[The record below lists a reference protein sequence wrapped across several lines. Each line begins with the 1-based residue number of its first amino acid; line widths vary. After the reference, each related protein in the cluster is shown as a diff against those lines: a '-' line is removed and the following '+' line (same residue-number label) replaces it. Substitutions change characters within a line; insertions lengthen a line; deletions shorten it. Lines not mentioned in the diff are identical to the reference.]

1 VASKYFQHTFSI
13 LRPYFFFGISIL
25 FLFVVRIIS
34 FNNNV
39 LNHDELE
46 WLYGIHRT
54 LIDPRPFVGFE
65 GHTSGPTSTY
75 FLSLLNLF
83 IEQPLAIHLR
93 LFSFF
98 FLITPT
104 LALVFW
110 GKANHLNYA
119 GLVFLTILLS
129 VSFVPFEYKFEDLY
143 CYNTEFQILL
153 FTALLYTLLV
163 SNLSNWRVILFAII
177 LVLFLFVKIQGL
189 ILFAFFGLAM
199 LLKLVIQRTYERLYL
214 FLSVVS
220 GLLIS
225 VLSYLWLTDTLNE
238 AFYVYVEK
246 NILYQSSVSGENIDW
261 ILVAKNMLSFY
272 FKQFLFNTAALFF
285 TVVTCIFLFYKR
297 KAHVFRTLN
306 FHISPIFLSACL
318 LSVSMLTIVLSKN
331 NYGHYFIIS
340 FFPMA
345 MFFSET
351 FYLAADKLEKKW
363 RLSFIGAMLL
373 LLLSGANVNY
383 LTKSLKLLA
392 SPRNE
397 RKQYQLGFQRGFQL
411 DSHLIDWLRTHR
423 QPNENTILYIGWF
436 TSATLY
442 YELGHMYAPVYRSS
456 NFFWYRRTYEQK
468 NERFFQREEA
478 NLMEDLQKTPPFYIV
493 DCEELVPHV
502 TNTQLGQLIALKY
515 FVVQSGP
522 NFKIYQRKN

>member
-1 VASKYFQHTFSI
+1 M
-13 LRPYFFFGISIL
+13 LL
-25 FLFVVRIIS
+25 
-34 FNNNV
+34 
-39 LNHDELE
+39 
-46 WLYGIHRT
+46 
-54 LIDPRPFVGFE
+54 DPRPFVGFE

-83 IEQPLAIHLR
+83 IEQPLTIHLR

-129 VSFVPFEYKFEDLY
+129 VSFVPFEYHHEDLY
-143 CYNTEFQILL
+143 CYNTEFQIFL
-153 FTALLYTLLV
+153 FTAVLYTLLV
-163 SNLSNWRVILFAII
+163 SDGSKWRIVAFAII
-177 LVLFLFVKIQGL
+177 LVAFLFVKIQVVF
-189 ILFAFFGLAM
+189 LFAFFGLGM
-199 LLKLVIQRTYERLYL
+199 PLKLAIQRSYALLRLYL
-214 FLSVVS
+214 FVIL
-220 GLLIS
+220 GLIIS
-225 VLSYLWLTDTLNE
+225 VISYLWLTDTLNE

-246 NILYQSSVSGENIDW
+246 NIFYQSSISGENIDW
-261 ILVAKNMLSFY
+261 ILVTKKMLSFY
-272 FKQFLFNTAALFF
+272 FRQFLINSSALFF
-285 TVVTCIFLFYKR
+285 TVVSCFFLFYKQ
-297 KAHVFRTLN
+297 KAHIFRRLN
-306 FHISPIFLSACL
+306 FYISPIFLSACL
-318 LSVSMLTIVLSKN
+318 LSISTLTILLSKN
-331 NYGHYFIIS
+331 NVGHYFIIS

-345 MFFSET
+345 MFFSEA
-351 FYLAADKLEKKW
+351 FYLVADKLDKKW
-363 RLSFIGAMLL
+363 RLGFMGVMLL

-392 SPRNE
+392 STEND

-423 QPNENTILYIGWF
+423 QPNDNTILYIGWF
-436 TSATLY
+436 TSAMLY
-442 YELGHMYAPVYRSS
+442 YELGHIYTPVYRSS
-456 NFFWYRRTYEQK
+456 NFFWYRRSYEQK

-493 DCEELVPHV
+493 DCEELLPNVA
-502 TNTQLGQLIALKY
+502 NTQLGQLIAVKY